1 MSNLKGSYL
10 LFIRNLKKNFRMP
23 MWVVM
28 GLLQPMLYII
38 FYMPL
43 LEKTGSGFSNSSAE
57 VIRMFV
63 PGMLVTM
70 GMGGFFSGFGFIDE
84 MRQGVVARWLVSP
97 ISKTGIMVSIVC
109 NHLVTGILQS
119 IILLIIAT
127 FLGLEAPLLGIVLT
141 NILILLLATS
151 TVALSHTIS
160 IYAKEEHILAATT
173 QTAYLPLM
181 LLSGVMLPL
190 SLAPEWMKKVAL
202 CNPFYYTVEAARCL
216 FQGDYGNIIIV
227 KGFVIMILSALI
239 SMWLAVQALNK
250 MIS

>member
-1 MSNLKGSYL
+1 MNNFKSSYL

-43 LEKTGSGFSNSSAE
+43 LEKTGGGFTNSSAD

-84 MRQGVVARWLVSP
+84 MRQGIVARWLVSP
-97 ISKTGIMVSIVC
+97 ISKMGIMISIVC
-109 NHLVTGILQS
+109 NHLVTGLLQALILVV
-119 IILLIIAT
+119 LAR
-127 FLGLEAPLLGIVLT
+127 FFGLDAPLLGILLT
-141 NILILLLATS
+141 IILILLLAAT
-151 TVALSHTIS
+151 TVAISHTIS
-160 IYAKEEHILAATT
+160 IYVKEEHILAATT

-190 SLAPEWMKKVAL
+190 SLAPEWMKKIAL
-202 CNPFYYTVEAARCL
+202 FNPFYYTVEAARSL
-216 FQGDYGNIIIV
+216 FAADYDNPIIL
-227 KGFVIMILSALI
+227 KGFGIMVISTMLFLA
-239 SMWLAVQALNK
+239 LAVRALKK
-250 MIS
+250 MVS